1 MRRIGHAGTLDP
13 MATGVLPLF
22 FGRATKACDIL
33 PMQDKRYTA
42 SFRLGISTD
51 TQDITGTILED
62 YSVHATAE
70 QVKDAAKAFVG
81 EILQTPPM
89 YSAVKVNGK
98 KLCDL
103 ARKGIEVE
111 RPARNITVYS
121 IDFLDCDESSNTYTI
136 DAFCSK
142 GTYIRTLVADI
153 GKALGCGATLTALR
167 RTMAA
172 GFTLEQCITLEQA
185 QKFAQE
191 DRLFEAGVPVESAFQ
206 SLAKICLTERQTTL
220 FLNGVTLDASRVNGA
235 QGAQRFSVYSD
246 KGIFLGT
253 AALIDGDFKMTKLF
267 TLEV

>member
-42 SFRLGISTD
+42 TFQLGITTD
-51 TQDITGTILED
+51 TEDITGTILKQEP
-62 YSVHATAE
+62 V
-70 QVKDAAKAFVG
+70 QVENAQVQQAASRFVG
-81 EILQTPPM
+81 DIEQIPPM
-89 YSAVKVNGK
+89 YSAIKVNGR

-111 RPARNITVYS
+111 RPARKITIHS
-121 IDFLDCDESSNTYTI
+121 IDFLSCDEQSHTYTI
-136 DAFCSK
+136 DVLCSK

-153 GKALGCGATLTALR
+153 GNELGCGATLTALR

-172 GFTLEQCITLEQA
+172 GFDLEQCITIE
-185 QKFAQE
+185 KAQE
-191 DRLFEAGVPVESAFQ
+191 LMQEERLLEAVGPVAHAFKT
-206 SLAKICLTERQTTL
+206 LTKIQLTERQTTL
-220 FLNGVTLDASRVNGA
+220 FLNGVSLDPSRVNGA
-235 QGAQRFSVYSD
+235 QNARQFAVYSYNNL
-246 KGIFLGT
+246 FLGT